1 MGKGLAQALACL
13 GTMNAAELE
22 IAVRTAFEKY
32 LQFDGTVHK
41 KAGSSCTLT
50 TSGRR
55 FSQSS
60 CRRRSSARTI

>member
-1 MGKGLAQALACL
+1 
-13 GTMNAAELE
+13 MNAAELE

-41 KAGSSCTLT
+41 KGGFQLHFDDKW
-50 TSGRR
+50 RR

-60 CRRRSSARTI
+60 CRPRSSARTI